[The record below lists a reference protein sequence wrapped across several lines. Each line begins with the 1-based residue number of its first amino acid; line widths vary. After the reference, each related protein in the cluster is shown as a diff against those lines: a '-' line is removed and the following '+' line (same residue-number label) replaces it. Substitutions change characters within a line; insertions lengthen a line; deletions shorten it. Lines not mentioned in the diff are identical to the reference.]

1 MGRREFDQTRER
13 ERALSALHHI
23 DAGLPRDEWVRVG
36 MAAQSAGLDFD
47 EFHQWSA
54 TAGNYKSEADC
65 RAAWRSF
72 KPGKGIGAGTLFDI
86 AMKAGW
92 RAEDPL
98 PPMRAA
104 QQPVFES
111 PESSPSESDRLASA
125 FANMAPASAD
135 HPYLV
140 RKGMAPDGLRICPKD
155 ALIAGRDRAGWLV
168 LPVWNAE
175 TPAMQSWQLVSPELG
190 INKLSLP
197 EHPISGGVLVIHPDA
212 PDGRPDE
219 AAFTSGLAYL
229 CEGVAT
235 AASAFQ
241 ATGTAAV
248 CCFGKGNLRRVA
260 TALRKRFPTMRI
272 VICPDRGAE
281 PQAAEI
287 ARQIGAPS
295 AWVEL
300 SAELPKNT
308 DLNDIATASA
318 DGPSEVRE
326 LLMEHQHEPVQNQP
340 RFILRTASDLAALP
354 PTPWLVRGVLPPAGI
369 GAIYGASA
377 SGKTFLALHLL
388 AHVAEG
394 RADWFDH
401 RITRPAC
408 VVYVGLEGEAGLSG
422 RVRAWQEQHGPI
434 PAGFRFLTAQ
444 PFELLSNQDVTDL
457 ASAVRIAA
465 GPGAVICIDTLNAA
479 AAGADENASEGM
491 GRMIAAAKRL
501 QAETAGLV
509 LLVHHSGK
517 DAAKGMRGHSS
528 LFAACDVVIE
538 VTRTDD
544 RRAWKLV
551 KSKDGADG
559 AEHPFRLD
567 VVEIGTDPEDGE
579 PRTSCVVVP
588 DEAKGGARRPA
599 TPRGGHQKIVYDAL
613 GELLRQSKHFGMAG
627 APPTR
632 PCVELE
638 AAVAA
643 TCGRL
648 ACDPKRQKER
658 ARSAITGLVSAS
670 LIELRDGWLWHT

>member
-1 MGRREFDQTRER
+1 M
-13 ERALSALHHI
+13 
-23 DAGLPRDEWVRVG
+23 
-36 MAAQSAGLDFD
+36 
-47 EFHQWSA
+47 
-54 TAGNYKSEADC
+54 
-65 RAAWRSF
+65 
-72 KPGKGIGAGTLFDI
+72 
-86 AMKAGW
+86 
-92 RAEDPL
+92 DP
-98 PPMRAA
+98 
-104 QQPVFES
+104 
-111 PESSPSESDRLASA
+111 
-125 FANMAPASAD
+125 APAD

-140 RKGMAPDGLRICPKD
+140 RKGMAPDGLRIFPKG
-155 ALIAGRDRAGWLV
+155 APVAGRDRAGWLV

-175 TPAMQSWQLVSPELG
+175 TRAMQSWQLVSPEAG

-219 AAFTSGLAYL
+219 AAFASGVAYL

-248 CCFGKGNLRRVA
+248 CCFGKSNLSRVA
-260 TALRKRFPTMRI
+260 TAFRKRFPTMRI

-300 SAELPKNT
+300 SPKLPPNT

-340 RFILRTASDLAALP
+340 RFLLRTASDLAALP
-354 PTPWLVRGVLPPAGI
+354 LAAWLVRGVLPLAGI

-394 RADWFDH
+394 RADWFGH
-401 RITRPAC
+401 RIARPAC

-434 PAGFRFLTAQ
+434 PAGFRFLTGQ
-444 PFELLSNQDVTDL
+444 PFELLSDQDVSDL
-457 ASAVRIAA
+457 ARAVLIAA

-479 AAGADENASEGM
+479 AAGADENSSEDM
-491 GRMIAAAKRL
+491 SRMIAAAKRL

-517 DAAKGMRGHSS
+517 DATRGMRGHSS

-538 VTRTDD
+538 VARTDD
-544 RRAWKLV
+544 RRVWKLV

-559 AEHPFRLD
+559 VEHPFRLD
-567 VVEIGTDPEDGE
+567 VVEIGTDPEDGQAI
-579 PRTSCVVVP
+579 TSCVVEPV
-588 DEAKGGARRPA
+588 AGNGAGTRRPKQ
-599 TPRGGHQKIVYDAL
+599 PVGVNQKIAYGAL

-638 AAVAA
+638 AAVTA
-643 TCGRL
+643 TSGRL
-648 ACDPKRQKER
+648 KSDPKHRKER
-658 ARSAITGLVSAS
+658 ARSAIAGVVGKG